1 MKKIIEVNH
10 TKINVPL
17 DFIISIG
24 CRSTRTL
31 RHTWQ
36 FPCLFDA
43 STSSN
48 CAYLVW
54 TTNYVPPSNVSFR
67 ATNDDARRMDK
78 QQSCQRTRR
87 IRLTYYSLTSLRNV
101 NSSNESIK
109 PIHDFSKSKFIGTK
123 FPHSQI
129 LFELSQ
135 HLSFE
140 YSVTVRDVS
149 LYPAKNHLEIFQFL
163 RSDPVLWKFPR
174 FSWLHA
180 HSEYA
185 FSETEDRQQAAF
197 WTA

>member
-1 MKKIIEVNH
+1 
-10 TKINVPL
+10 
-17 DFIISIG
+17 
-24 CRSTRTL
+24 
-31 RHTWQ
+31 
-36 FPCLFDA
+36 
-43 STSSN
+43 
-48 CAYLVW
+48 
-54 TTNYVPPSNVSFR
+54 
-67 ATNDDARRMDK
+67 MDK
-78 QQSCQRTRR
+78 QQSCYRTRR

-109 PIHDFSKSKFIGTK
+109 PIHDFSKSKFIDTK
-123 FPHSQI
+123 FSHSQI

-185 FSETEDRQQAAF
+185 FSETEDRQQGLHSELHRIYRCWRSTHLFVSRSWFRCGVEFATFDRMYVAASRCGY
-197 WTA
+197 TRATVVTQPE